1 MTDALAVERLQ
12 RMLDEHEFTSA
23 YGFRVVSVGGGEAT
37 VVAPFLKRWERPG
50 GIVSGQVYMNAA
62 DCAMWL
68 AILGQDGLGKDWGGP
83 EGRTGLAVSTELNT
97 AFIAPA
103 REEDITC
110 TARILRNG
118 RRLVFG
124 VADCHGADGRLL
136 SHHMVT
142 YARTSA

>member
-12 RMLDEHEFTSA
+12 EMLDAHEFTRA

-37 VVAPFLKRWERPG
+37 IVAPFMKRWERPG

-68 AILGQDGLGKDWGGP
+68 AILGQDLERAGGDP
-83 EGRTGLAVSTELNT
+83 DGRTRMAVSTELNT
-97 AFIAPA
+97 AFVAPA

-110 TARILRNG
+110 TARILRDG

-142 YARTSA
+142 YARTGA